1 MGALRVAPS
10 RSPWAW
16 VTASWS
22 CRMATSSAATRVAEL
37 LPPPAALPEPPVL
50 RVALVATPA
59 DEAAEE
65 GAPPLEPAD
74 DAADEAA
81 DEPEGCADELDPEDV
96 AVAACMITVN
106 SWAICV
112 ARPVSAVSAACW
124 VLEADAI
131 AVAQVRSW
139 SALGVVLP
147 WPGAGLVGEPV
158 GFGVSVGVPVGG
170 TVGVPVGGTVGVPV
184 GGTVGVP
191 VGGTV
196 GVPEGTPVVGVA
208 VPVAAGPGVVCGVK
222 AAGLTRGD
230 DEGPVRARRARRARR
245 GTVVARAGRRWCA
258 EHGCARLLLGQQCLL
273 RLGDGALHG
282 AGAQLREAGPTGGM
296 SSSGRGRP
304 ARVTRAGRTAARRSP
319 AGRTGAAG
327 AARRP
332 GAAACGR
339 AESRAGP
346 AAGAGTTLRG
356 AEPEPDA
363 LAPVPPLPAL
373 VALVALLVGAVSSAI
388 SEAWSWASAARAA
401 RRLAWSAVGS
411 MVASDCPADTW
422 SPTLTLMPVT
432 VPLVGK
438 AAVTWSTRWAVP
450 VRVRTWLTGPRLT
463 VAVR

>member
-1 MGALRVAPS
+1 MSARGTFTVTSAAPAPTMTMPVEVVADCPTVRSILPTVPAMGALRVAPS

-191 VGGTV
+191 VGGRV
-196 GVPEGTPVVGVA
+196 AVPEGSPVVGVA

-230 DEGPVRARRARRARR
+230 DEGPVLPIVPVVPVEGRWWLVPDDDGVPSTGAHACSSASSACCASATAR
-245 GTVVARAGRRWCA
+245 CM
-258 EHGCARLLLGQQCLL
+258 
-273 RLGDGALHG
+273 ALV
-282 AGAQLREAGPTGGM
+282 L
-296 SSSGRGRP
+296 SFGRP
-304 ARVTRAGRTAARRSP
+304 DP
-319 AGRTGAAG
+319 
-327 AARRP
+327 P
-332 GAAACGR
+332 AACP
-339 AESRAGP
+339 P
-346 AAGAGTTLRG
+346 A
-356 AEPEPDA
+356 
-363 LAPVPPLPAL
+363 
-373 VALVALLVGAVSSAI
+373 VGADPP
-388 SEAWSWASAARAA
+388 E
-401 RRLAWSAVGS
+401 
-411 MVASDCPADTW
+411 
-422 SPTLTLMPVT
+422 
-432 VPLVGK
+432 
-438 AAVTWSTRWAVP
+438 
-450 VRVRTWLTGPRLT
+450 
-463 VAVR
+463 